1 MWMMWKTQNVGKKQ
15 SLLNWPVSKKFVW
28 LKIVKM
34 PFREK
39 EKKERERECILE
51 TMMSL
56 ASLFYCTCN
65 KSNFI
70 SLKLLI
76 KDKW

>member
-39 EKKERERECILE
+39 EKKRERERMYIRNYDVLGVSILLY
-51 TMMSL
+51 M
-56 ASLFYCTCN
+56 
-65 KSNFI
+65 
-70 SLKLLI
+70 
-76 KDKW
+76 